1 MNKLI
6 YSGTFDPFTNGHLD
20 IATRASKL
28 CTELII
34 LVLSNQEKTALF
46 TYGER
51 LDLIRRSITELKNV
65 RVDLWDGLLVD
76 YCRKNGVTTIIRG
89 LRSET
94 DYNYEKK
101 MALNNRILLPDCE
114 TLFITAT
121 PEYSCISSSMV
132 KIIANY
138 GGDIEQMVP
147 AYIAAAIKAKLTE
160 N

>member
-28 CTELII
+28 CAELII

-46 TYGER
+46 TYEER
-51 LDLIRRSITELKNV
+51 LDLIKQSITELENV
-65 RVDLWDGLLVD
+65 KVDFWNGLLVD
-76 YCRKNGVTTIIRG
+76 YCRINYITTIVRG

-101 MALNNRILLPDCE
+101 MALNNQILLPACE
-114 TLFITAT
+114 TLFITAA

-132 KIIANY
+132 KTIASY
-138 GGDIEQMVP
+138 GGNIEQMVP
-147 AYIAAAIKAKLTE
+147 AHISQAVKAKLTK